1 MISDDINL
9 STIDLEDFYL
19 GTNLP
24 HPEYIRIPIKFLPK
38 KLIDFYKL
46 KPYLHKGDLY
56 CAVLKTHYGLP
67 QTGALSQERLLAH
80 LLQHGYTQLSHSQSL
95 FRNEDGSVRFSLVV
109 DDFAVIWSK
118 KASMEHLIQT
128 FVRR

>member
-24 HPEYIRIPIKFLPK
+24 HPEYICIPTKFLPK
-38 KLIDFYKL
+38 KVIDFYKL
-46 KPYLHKGDLY
+46 RPYLHKDALY

-67 QTGALSQERLLAH
+67 QAAALSQERLFAH
-80 LLQHGYTQLSHSQSL
+80 LLQHGYTQLPHSQSL
-95 FRNEDGSVRFSLVV
+95 FRNEDGSIRFSLVV

-118 KASMEHLIQT
+118 NYKLSKQIGKDQNA
-128 FVRR
+128 